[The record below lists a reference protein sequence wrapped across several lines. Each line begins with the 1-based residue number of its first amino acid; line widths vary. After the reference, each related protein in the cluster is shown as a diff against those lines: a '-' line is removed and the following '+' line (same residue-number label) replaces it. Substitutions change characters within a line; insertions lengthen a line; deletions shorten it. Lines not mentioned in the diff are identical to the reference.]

1 MNYHKL
7 LTDYLLFTD
16 TYKDYVVLN
25 FEERGT
31 FIEVY
36 YSFNNGTVTSNRD
49 ISLFDLFCFVYSS
62 CF

>member
-7 LTDYLLFTD
+7 LTDYLNFKGF
-16 TYKDYVVLN
+16 YNDYIVLN

-36 YSFNNGTVTSNRD
+36 YSFDNGTVTCSKD
-49 ISLFDLFCFVYSS
+49 ISLFELVCFVYSS